1 MSAPK
6 FAAVITS
13 VLAAAAAA
21 VLVSPGANADA
32 GVPGSGSAQA
42 QRVDATLADCTITG
56 TDYGEYLS
64 GTDGDDVICGLG
76 GNDTLVSSPGNDTYI
91 GGDGVDG
98 IAFSYT
104 NVPNGV
110 KADLLTGS
118 RPATE
123 PTPSTASR
131 TFPAPPIETLCW
143 ATTGPTPTLSARSRA
158 TVLVGNGR
166 GDVLNGRGGGL

>member
-1 MSAPK
+1 M
-6 FAAVITS
+6 
-13 VLAAAAAA
+13 
-21 VLVSPGANADA
+21 
-32 GVPGSGSAQA
+32 PGSGSAQA

-110 KADLLTGS
+110 KADLLTGI
-118 RPATE
+118 ATGHGTDTLDGIE
-123 PTPSTASR
+123 NLTGTPYR
-131 TFPAPPIETLCW
+131 DTLL
-143 ATTGPTPTLSARSRA
+143 GD
-158 TVLVGNGR
+158 NGR
-166 GDVLNGRGGGL
+166 LFQPCQPGHRQCLGRQWSWGRAQRTRRRL